1 MGLDILQNT
10 PASSIHQ
17 LITVA
22 GQAELREYL
31 TAEWD
36 VAASIPKAG
45 LIFRALKKVRNEG
58 TAFIWKMARPS

>member
-1 MGLDILQNT
+1 MGILQNT

-36 VAASIPKAG
+36 VAASIHRTG
-45 LIFRALKKVRNEG
+45 LIFRALKRVRNEG
-58 TAFIWKMARPS
+58 TAFVRQMARPS